1 MAFKELA
8 DVEEEGEAKEGAD
21 VADDPVLV
29 GGGVLLAPGPGSIFC
44 QYSVNILSCPH

>member
-29 GGGVLLAPGPGSIFC
+29 GGGVLLAPGPESIFC
-44 QYSVNILSCPH
+44 HALTKYPQ